1 MAVPKFF
8 VSPDQIR
15 EDQIL
20 ITEDAHHIAH
30 VLRMKPGD
38 SLVVCDGQGT
48 DFQTTIESI
57 SDQAVVCNIETK
69 ALSQAEPDIHITLF
83 QGLPKSDKL
92 EWILQKGTELGV
104 SAFVPVEMQRSVA
117 RIEAKKEDRKTE
129 RLQKIIEAAAK
140 QSARGVI
147 PVVERACRL
156 EQVIARMAQ
165 YDLFLVPYEGALD
178 RPLKGVLEALSV
190 RPKKV
195 AILIGPEGGI
205 DPAEVE
211 KLVQNG
217 AVTVGLGQ
225 RILRTETAGP
235 VAASLLL
242 YHFS

>member
-8 VSPDQIR
+8 VSPDRIR

-38 SLVVCDGQGT
+38 PLIVCDGQGT
-48 DFQTTIESI
+48 DFRTAIESI
-57 SDQAVVCNIETK
+57 NDQAVVCHIETK
-69 ALSQAEPDIHITLF
+69 APSQAEPNIHITLF

-92 EWILQKGTELGV
+92 EWILQKGTELGI

-117 RIEAKKEDRKTE
+117 RIEAKKEDRNTE
-129 RLQKIIEAAAK
+129 RLQKITEAAAK
-140 QSARGVI
+140 QAARGVI
-147 PVVERACRL
+147 PVVEHACRL
-156 EQVIARMAQ
+156 DQVFARMAQ

-178 RPLKGVLEALSV
+178 RPLKGVLEVLPV
-190 RPKKV
+190 RPKKA

-211 KLVQNG
+211 KLVQHG
-217 AVTVGLGQ
+217 AATVGLGP

>member
-1 MAVPKFF
+1 MPKFF

-38 SLVVCDGQGT
+38 PLIVCDGQGT
-48 DFQTTIESI
+48 DYETEIETI
-57 SDQAVVCNIETK
+57 SDQTVVCHIGSR
-69 ALSQAEPDIHITLF
+69 AISQAEPGIHITLF

-92 EWILQKGTELGV
+92 EWILQKGTELGI
-104 SAFVPVEMQRSVA
+104 STFVPVEMQRSVV
-117 RIEAKKEDRKTE
+117 RIEAKKEERKTE
-129 RLQKIIEAAAK
+129 RLRKIAEAAAK
-140 QSARGVI
+140 QSSRGII
-147 PVVERACRL
+147 PTVERAYRL
-156 EQVIARMAQ
+156 DQVLGRMAE

-178 RPLKGVLEALSV
+178 KPLKNVLEALPSQ
-190 RPKKV
+190 PKRA

-205 DPAEVE
+205 DPAEIE
-211 KLVQNG
+211 RLQQAG